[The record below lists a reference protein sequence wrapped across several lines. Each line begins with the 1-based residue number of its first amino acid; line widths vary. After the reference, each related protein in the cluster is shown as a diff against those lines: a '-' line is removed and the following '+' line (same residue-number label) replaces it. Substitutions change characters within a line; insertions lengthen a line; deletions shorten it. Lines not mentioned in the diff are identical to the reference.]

1 MSRLTTIQPP
11 ASVGILILDSRFPR
25 IPGDIGNAQSW
36 PFPVDYHIVKDA
48 TPERIIQNDPRDML
62 APFIAGAE
70 ALIAKGARGITTTC
84 GFLSLFQA
92 DLADALPVPVAT
104 SSLMQT
110 RLVNQLLGPSKRA
123 GILTI
128 CQSALTPAHLAAAN
142 VPDDTP
148 IATTEGLR
156 EFSRAILG
164 NEPELDITLAER
176 DNIEAAHQLARQP
189 DIGAIILECTNMA
202 PFAAAISAA
211 TGLPV
216 FSAYNFIC
224 WFQSGLMPAPFTGEI
239 K

>member
-1 MSRLTTIQPP
+1 MSRLTIIQPP
-11 ASVGILILDSRFPR
+11 ASVGILMLDSRFPR
-25 IPGDIGNAQSW
+25 ILGDIGNAQSW

-92 DLADALPVPVAT
+92 NLADALPVPVAT

-110 RLVNQLLGPSKRA
+110 RLVNQILGQSKRA

-128 CQSALTPAHLAAAN
+128 CQPALTPAHLAAAN

-189 DIGAIILECTNMA
+189 DVGAIILECTNMA
-202 PFAAAISAA
+202 PYAAAISAA

>member
-11 ASVGILILDSRFPR
+11 ASVGILMLDSRFPR
-25 IPGDIGNAQSW
+25 ILGDIGNAQSW

-189 DIGAIILECTNMA
+189 DVGAIILECTNMTSY
-202 PFAAAISAA
+202 AAAISAA

>member
-1 MSRLTTIQPP
+1 MSSLTTIQPP
-11 ASVGILILDSRFPR
+11 ASVGILMLDSRFPR
-25 IPGDIGNAQSW
+25 ILGDIGNAQSW

-164 NEPELDITLAER
+164 NKPELDITLAER

-189 DIGAIILECTNMA
+189 DVGAIILECTNMA
-202 PFAAAISAA
+202 PYAAAISAA

>member
-11 ASVGILILDSRFPR
+11 ASVGILMLDSRFPR
-25 IPGDIGNAQSW
+25 ILGDIGNAQSW

-176 DNIEAAHQLARQP
+176 DNIEAAHQL
-189 DIGAIILECTNMA
+189 
-202 PFAAAISAA
+202 
-211 TGLPV
+211 PV
-216 FSAYNFIC
+216 SPMSV
-224 WFQSGLMPAPFTGEI
+224 QSF
-239 K
+239 

>member
-1 MSRLTTIQPP
+1 MSRLTTIQPL
-11 ASVGILILDSRFPR
+11 ASVGILMLDSRFPR
-25 IPGDIGNAQSW
+25 ILGDIGNAQSW

-84 GFLSLFQA
+84 GFLSLFQT

-189 DIGAIILECTNMA
+189 DVGAIILECTNMT
-202 PFAAAISAA
+202 PYAAAISAA

-224 WFQSGLMPAPFTGEI
+224 WFQSGLMPAPFTGKI

>member
-1 MSRLTTIQPP
+1 MTRLNTIQP
-11 ASVGILILDSRFPR
+11 AATVGILMLDSRFPR
-25 IPGDIGNAQSW
+25 ILGDIGNAQSW
-36 PFPVDYHIVKDA
+36 PFPVDYHIVKGA
-48 TPERIIQNDPRDML
+48 TPERIIKNNPHEML
-62 APFIAGAE
+62 APFIEGAE
-70 ALIAKGARGITTTC
+70 ALIANGARGITTTC

-92 DLADALPVPVAT
+92 DLANALSVPVVT

-110 RLVNQLLGPSKRA
+110 RLINQILGPSKQA

-128 CQSALTPAHLAAAN
+128 CQSALTPAHLAAAD
-142 VPDDTP
+142 VPSDTP

-156 EFSRAILG
+156 EFSRAVLG
-164 NEPELDITLAER
+164 NEPKLDITLAKQ
-176 DNIEAAHQLARQP
+176 DNIDAARQLASQP
-189 DIGAIILECTNMA
+189 NVGAIILECTNMA
-202 PFAAAISAA
+202 PYAADISAA

>member
-1 MSRLTTIQPP
+1 MPRLTTIQPP
-11 ASVGILILDSRFPR
+11 ASVGILMLDSRFPR
-25 IPGDIGNAQSW
+25 ILGDIGNAQSW

-189 DIGAIILECTNMA
+189 NIGAIILECTNMA
-202 PFAAAISAA
+202 PYAAAISAA

-224 WFQSGLMPAPFTGEI
+224 WFQSGLMPALFTGEI